1 MQQLQK
7 VFSYQEAE
15 VRTVLIN
22 DEIWFVAKDVC
33 QVLGLSNPS
42 KALMALK
49 NNAKTTIT
57 LSYSGSNYK
66 TQALVINEAGLYRLI
81 FKSRKA
87 EAVKFSDWVT
97 EEVLPSIR
105 KTGAYQVEAAP
116 APSYMIE
123 DPIERAKQWIKEQE
137 KVRLLEQR
145 AAEYE
150 EKANYVDQIL
160 LSRKTMTT
168 TQIAK
173 DYGMSAQRLNQILKE
188 EGIQY
193 KLRGQWLLKA
203 AYHDKGYTKSRTVDI
218 RRSDGRAD
226 IAINTE
232 WTQEGRLFIHKV
244 LTSRGYVALMDREE
258 QHA

>member
-7 VFSYQEAE
+7 VFNYHDAE
-15 VRTVLIN
+15 LRTVII
-22 DEIWFVAKDVC
+22 DGEVWFVAKDVC
-33 QVLGLSNPS
+33 EILELSNPTRAVS
-42 KALMALK
+42 RLDKDER
-49 NNAKTTIT
+49 
-57 LSYSGSNYK
+57 SNFK
-66 TQALVINEAGLYRLI
+66 LGRQGEVNIINEFGLYSLVLS
-81 FKSRKA
+81 SRKP
-87 EAVKFSDWVT
+87 EAKKFKRWVT
-97 EEVLPSIR
+97 HEILPSIR
-105 KTGAYQVEAAP
+105 KTGVYQVEAAP